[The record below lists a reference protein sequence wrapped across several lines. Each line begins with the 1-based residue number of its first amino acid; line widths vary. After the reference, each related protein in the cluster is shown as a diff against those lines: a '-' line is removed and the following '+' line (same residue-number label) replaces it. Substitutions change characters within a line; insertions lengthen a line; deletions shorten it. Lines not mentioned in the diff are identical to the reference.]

1 MIAFTLILVYYY
13 LEKNKVSYAEKLVWI
28 YFIADQLE
36 TLHKNKIVHRDICPK
51 NIRIDTKHFPHIID
65 YDDVQKS
72 GNPMATSH
80 PHGTG
85 LYQSPEVI
93 KNLVYSPSS
102 DIFALGGVIYYIMTE
117 NEPNQAVKAII
128 KSNRIELDQVKSVLK
143 NVDHILQ
150 NLDKPVKETEKD
162 IEEIIS
168 LVSR

>member
-1 MIAFTLILVYYY
+1 M
-13 LEKNKVSYAEKLVWI
+13 
-28 YFIADQLE
+28 
-36 TLHKNKIVHRDICPK
+36 
-51 NIRIDTKHFPHIID
+51 
-65 YDDVQKS
+65 
-72 GNPMATSH
+72 
-80 PHGTG
+80 TG
-85 LYQSPEVI
+85 
-93 KNLVYSPSS
+93 
-102 DIFALGGVIYYIMTE
+102 